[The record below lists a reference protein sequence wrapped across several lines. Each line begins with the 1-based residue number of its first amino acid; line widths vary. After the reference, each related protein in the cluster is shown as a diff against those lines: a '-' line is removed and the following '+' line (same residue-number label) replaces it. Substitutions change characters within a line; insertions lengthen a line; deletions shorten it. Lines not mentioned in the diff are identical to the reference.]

1 MMFSPKKKLTFA
13 ISLIFLFL
21 ILVFILLFRDQAKT
35 IGLQEFP
42 TLAQNSSKFE
52 LDDRYLYFWHNDEQY
67 KILKDEKLIQS
78 ISSPIT
84 YRHSYWLYYVLGVA
98 TLIGVGVFFYLR
110 RRLKS
115 TPLFSNSNQQSQSI
129 SKPQKTLKEEVVTPI
144 QPNPSITLNSLAG
157 IAEVKNDLK
166 EIIDYLKNPS
176 KYNKLGL
183 KMPKGVLLVGPPGVG
198 KTMLAKA
205 MASEAGVPFFY
216 QSGSSFSQIYVG
228 SGAKRVQEL
237 FSQAK
242 EAQSAIIFID
252 EIDSV
257 GKARGN
263 GRNDER
269 ENTLNQLLTE
279 MDGFNDSSNLIIFG
293 ATNHASV
300 LDPALLRSG
309 RFDRKIY
316 IDLPSPKER
325 EEIFALY
332 LKNKNFNF
340 SIPKIAQE
348 CLGFSGAMIESL
360 VNEAGL
366 LMLRENREVLEERD
380 IQRAK
385 NKLTLSLKKSI
396 ALNQEQKKILSLYQA
411 SKALFALKA
420 NIKFL
425 KISLQ
430 EEESVWEKQE
440 MLSQSEAFNL
450 LKLYLI
456 GHTALKL
463 HYNQS
468 NTCTQS
474 DLARAKEWCEK
485 ITQEYG
491 MGEKLFERDDSLL
504 AQAQKE
510 CQDFIHAHSK
520 ELALIQESLLK
531 EESLSVENIYAL
543 L

>member
-1 MMFSPKKKLTFA
+1 MHSPRKKLTLALSLVALFVIL
-13 ISLIFLFL
+13 ISF
-21 ILVFILLFRDQAKT
+21 LLFKDNAKT
-35 IGLQEFP
+35 IGLQEFSS
-42 TLAQNSSKFE
+42 LSSKASKFE
-52 LDDRYLYFWHNDEQY
+52 LDEQYLYFWHNDEPY
-67 KILKDEKLIQS
+67 KILRDEKVIQS

-84 YRHSYWLYYVLGVA
+84 YRRSYWAYYLGGIFILLLGGGGAYLY
-98 TLIGVGVFFYLR
+98 
-110 RRLKS
+110 RRLKPS
-115 TPLFSNSNQQSQSI
+115 TPLPSTPSST
-129 SKPQKTLKEEVVTPI
+129 PQKTAKSKEDIISPI
-144 QPNPSITLNSLAG
+144 QPNPKITLDSLAG
-157 IAEVKNDLK
+157 ISEVKNDLK

-176 KYNKLGL
+176 KYKKLGL

-205 MASEAGVPFFY
+205 LASEAGVPFFY
-216 QSGSSFSQIYVG
+216 QSGSSFSQIFVG

-257 GKARGN
+257 GKERGM

-269 ENTLNQLLTE
+269 ESTLNQLLTE
-279 MDGFNDSSNLIIFG
+279 MDGFMDSSNLIIFG

-325 EEIFALY
+325 EEIFSLY
-332 LKNKNFNF
+332 LQDKNFSF

-366 LMLRENREVLEERD
+366 LMLREGREVIEERD
-380 IQRAK
+380 IQNAK
-385 NKLTLSLKKSI
+385 TKLTLSLKKSPTLTQGQREVL
-396 ALNQEQKKILSLYQA
+396 ALYQA
-411 SKALFALKA
+411 SKALFALKTH
-420 NIKFL
+420 IKFI

-430 EEESVWEKQE
+430 DEESMWESQE
-440 MLSQSEAFNL
+440 MLSQKDALNT
-450 LKLYLI
+450 LKLHLI
-456 GHTALKL
+456 GYTALKL

-468 NTCTQS
+468 FSCVEN
-474 DLARAKEWCEK
+474 DLKVAKEWSER
-485 ITQEYG
+485 ISLLYG
-491 MGEKLFERDDSLL
+491 MGERLFVEDSNLL
-504 AQAQKE
+504 LQAQRECQEFVQSHTQEIQTLQEAFLQKE
-510 CQDFIHAHSK
+510 CLSFQ
-520 ELALIQESLLK
+520 ALNDLL
-531 EESLSVENIYAL
+531 
-543 L
+543 

>member
-1 MMFSPKKKLTFA
+1 MISPKKKLTFA

-21 ILVFILLFRDQAKT
+21 VLLFILLFKDQAKT
-35 IGLQEFP
+35 IGFQEFSS
-42 TLAQNSSKFE
+42 LSQNSSKFE
-52 LDDRYLYFWHNDEQY
+52 VDEHYLYFWHNNEQY
-67 KILKDEKLIQS
+67 KILKDNKLLQS
-78 ISSPIT
+78 VSSPIA
-84 YRHSYWLYYVLGVA
+84 YRHSYWLYYLLTVVVITG
-98 TLIGVGVFFYLR
+98 IGGGFYFRKKIFSSPL
-110 RRLKS
+110 S
-115 TPLFSNSNQQSQSI
+115 PQTPQNDQ
-129 SKPQKTLKEEVVTPI
+129 SKPIKIAKNEVITPI
-144 QPNPSITLNSLAG
+144 QPNSSITLDSLAG
-157 IAEVKNDLK
+157 ISEVKNDLK
-166 EIIDYLKNPS
+166 EILDYLKNPS
-176 KYNKLGL
+176 KYQKLGL
-183 KMPKGVLLVGPPGVG
+183 RMPKGVLLVGPPGVG

-216 QSGSSFSQIYVG
+216 QSGSSFSQIFVG

-269 ENTLNQLLTE
+269 ESTLNQLLTE

-293 ATNHASV
+293 ATNHANV
-300 LDPALLRSG
+300 LDEALLRSG

-332 LKNKNFNF
+332 LKNKDFNF

-366 LMLRENREVLEERD
+366 LMLREGREILEEQD
-380 IQRAK
+380 VQRAK
-385 NKLTLSLKKSI
+385 TKLTLSLKKSP
-396 ALNQEQKKILSLYQA
+396 ALNEEQKKILSLYQA
-411 SKALFALKA
+411 SKALFALKCD
-420 NIKFL
+420 IKFL

-440 MLSQSEAFNL
+440 MLSQKQALNL
-450 LKLYLI
+450 LKLHLI
-456 GHTALKL
+456 GYTTLKL
-463 HYNQS
+463 HHDQS
-468 NTCTQS
+468 YTCTQN
-474 DLARAKEWCEK
+474 DLTKAKQWCEK
-485 ITQEYG
+485 ITLEYG
-491 MGEKLFERDDSLL
+491 MGERLFEKDAQLL
-504 AQAQKE
+504 LQAQKE
-510 CQDFIHAHSK
+510 CQEFVQTHSK
-520 ELALIQESLLK
+520 ELTLIQEALLK
-531 EESLSVENIYAL
+531 NECLTSERIYAL